1 MSNSKVD
8 NLKLNNNEFDKLKSL
23 RKKKRKDIQNGN
35 GSWLIHHV
43 KNVTFCEKVILTL
56 IRKFIHSD
64 IYDESVMNYLQ
75 PLLKS

>member
-35 GSWLIHHV
+35 GS
-43 KNVTFCEKVILTL
+43 
-56 IRKFIHSD
+56 
-64 IYDESVMNYLQ
+64 
-75 PLLKS
+75 